1 MSNVTKGLTQAKEIP
16 QFLAAGLVFNLFL
29 TGYYFFM
36 ATLYKMVP
44 MAANISV
51 PSIK

>member
-29 TGYYFFM
+29 TCSYFFM

-44 MAANISV
+44 IAANMSV
-51 PSIK
+51 PNTK